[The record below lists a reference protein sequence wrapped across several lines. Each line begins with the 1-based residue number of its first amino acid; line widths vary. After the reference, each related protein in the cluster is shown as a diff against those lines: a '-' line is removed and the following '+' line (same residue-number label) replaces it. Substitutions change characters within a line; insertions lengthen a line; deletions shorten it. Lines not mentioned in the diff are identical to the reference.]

1 MSDDVDERRPN
12 LVAIL
17 ACNDLDASERWWNRL
32 GFHRPADQNYE
43 GYRMLSDGDGCE
55 LHLTNVAEA
64 GWLVPGKNPNGVYLY
79 TPRVDALAATMR
91 DEIIEK
97 AKAPEHKPWGMYELS
112 LNGPDDFLVRI
123 GWPSRL
129 CS

>member
-1 MSDDVDERRPN
+1 MRMADDRRPA

-32 GFHRPADQNYE
+32 GFHRPAGQDYD
-43 GYRMLSDGDGCE
+43 GYRMLEDGDGCE
-55 LHLTNVAEA
+55 LHLTEVAEA

-79 TPRVDALAATMR
+79 TRRVDAIAAVMR
-91 DEIIEK
+91 EEIIE
-97 AKAPEHKPWGMYELS
+97 AGKAPEHKEWGMYELS
-112 LNGPDDFLVRI
+112 LNGPDDFLVRV

-129 CS
+129 VR

>member
-1 MSDDVDERRPN
+1 MADERRPN

-17 ACNDLDASERWWNRL
+17 ACSDLDASERWWNRL
-32 GFHRPADQNYE
+32 GFHRPADQNYD
-43 GYRMLSDGDGCE
+43 GYRMLADADGCE
-55 LHLTNVAEA
+55 LHLNAVCDA
-64 GWLVPGKNPNGVYLY
+64 GWLVPNQNPNGVYLY
-79 TPRVDALAATMR
+79 TPRVDAIAALMC

-97 AKAPEHKPWGMYELS
+97 AKAPEHKPWGMYEFA

-129 CS
+129 L